1 MVPDDLENLLACF
14 HMTHSTRQYHKRDQ
28 YGACIRA
35 VADAAK
41 DVNAAFIDML
51 LRVVEHTH
59 VLPLLKHRQRLLR
72 LFDFYR
78 STIHLDGEIT
88 ECGVFRGVSTLMI
101 CQFWLTQESDF
112 DGTGYHVF
120 DSFQGLGEI
129 EEEDIEGAEGAAKL
143 NMMFAGN
150 FACSIEEFRRSV
162 EEFPG
167 IAIYQ
172 GWIPSRFNEVADRR
186 FRFVHVDVDLAR
198 PTYDSFAFFYP
209 RLVPGGVIVRN
220 DGSWPGA
227 RRAIERFASEVGVEP
242 EVTETDQIALTK
254 R

>member
-186 FRFVHVDVDLAR
+186 FRFVHVGRRHRQKRRKLAGRAAGNRALCVRGWRRARGDGDR
-198 PTYDSFAFFYP
+198 PNRANQA
-209 RLVPGGVIVRN
+209 LGV
-220 DGSWPGA
+220 GAAYA
-227 RRAIERFASEVGVEP
+227 RRPQGRSG
-242 EVTETDQIALTK
+242 
-254 R
+254 